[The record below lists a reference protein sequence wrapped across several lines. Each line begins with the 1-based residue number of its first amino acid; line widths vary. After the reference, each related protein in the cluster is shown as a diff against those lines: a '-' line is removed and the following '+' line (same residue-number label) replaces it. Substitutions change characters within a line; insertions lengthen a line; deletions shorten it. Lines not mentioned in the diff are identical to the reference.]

1 MIDFKWLSD
10 LPSQQEIME
19 QWDDSYEGLPQVSI
33 ACITY
38 NQEIYI
44 KDALNGF
51 LQQKTKFPFEIIVHD
66 DASTDS
72 TVEILEAYRDK
83 YPKVIKL
90 ILQAENQFSKSMY
103 LPLKYCFDL
112 VSSSSKYIALCEGDD
127 FWIAADKIQNQY
139 EALEEKQ
146 DIDICFT
153 DAYRLFNNSKVEQG
167 RNYSTEPK
175 IYTLSETVRGGGGF
189 MPTAS
194 IFIRKRVVNKI
205 PDWIL
210 TAPVVDYYLQV
221 LAAAPNGALYI
232 PSKSCVYRISAKGSW
247 TEGRQKQSKES
258 LLNAHTR
265 TLNILKGF
273 SSFGITDEDI
283 NYTIARNMYLTSF
296 DLAINGFYFEA
307 KKMIV
312 KSWEVYPNIHRLQ
325 VYLYKNKNIIFLFR
339 YFFSAIRFRDFLYK
353 KLWI

>member
-167 RNYSTEPK
+167 RNYSTEPN
-175 IYTLSETVRGGGGF
+175 IFTLSETVRGGGGF

-210 TAPVVDYYLQV
+210 TASVVDYYLQV

-232 PSKSCVYRISAKGSW
+232 PYKSCVYRVSAKGSW
-247 TEGRQKQSKES
+247 TESRRKISKKEIIRNYENDLYCLKQLGNLGVEK
-258 LLNAHTR
+258 N
-265 TLNILKGF
+265 
-273 SSFGITDEDI
+273 DI
-283 NYTIARNMYLTSF
+283 NRVVAEHISSTAFLF
-296 DLAINGFYFEA
+296 LINGFYVESRKFIKESWRGWPRLS
-307 KKMIV
+307 KMQKINYYNRYNLFFLRAV
-312 KSWEVYPNIHRLQ
+312 LVIRM
-325 VYLYKNKNIIFLFR
+325 VFRNK
-339 YFFSAIRFRDFLYK
+339 YF
-353 KLWI
+353 